1 MGRLE
6 NIAERNKKPAWWKG
20 QIAFGLRSIFLLVI
34 LGLLIFTNW
43 AVSPKDDRPGI
54 NIIPPPP
61 APDETS
67 TRRVEGIR
75 LRRAPA
81 PPPDAGPDQG
91 VRP

>member
-20 QIAFGLRSIFLLVI
+20 QISFGLRSLFLLVI
-34 LGLLIFTNW
+34 LGLLIFTDW
-43 AVSPKDDRPGI
+43 ALSPEDDRPGI

-61 APDETS
+61 DET
-67 TRRVEGIR
+67 RVEGIR

-81 PPPDAGPDQG
+81 PPRDAGPDQG